1 MSFIRKIP
9 GGAWTLLAC
18 GVLFVAVGGWSIVD
32 WTINYHW
39 VPEGSSMLLRYKG
52 PPLPIPGLGARPP
65 ADEGAFAKIAG
76 DRSPQQLGVLEEMV
90 GPGRHFYCPL
100 WWECTLVPDT
110 LIKPGEVGIVT
121 SKMGKDQLGDNFL
134 VAGKIGATDPEDR
147 PEYKGT
153 LRRALPPGRYRINPY
168 AYDVKTIQQELTQTG
183 NQTKHAG
190 WVEIPTGYVG
200 VVTNLAADDLAGDT
214 MGVQQKVLPPG
225 LYIVNSREQ
234 QVDIVNIGYRELSIV
249 AKLKTGPGGVPV
261 YDYSGEPIIEED
273 GSGIGFPSSDGFNIR
288 MDFTAIWGIMPHQAA
303 EVIDKYGN
311 VDAVEEKVIEPQIES
326 ICRNMGSSNEAKQ
339 LLIGDSR
346 LKFQEATSEEFAEVL
361 KRGGISVLNGLVRHV
376 YIPQEVRTPI
386 QEKNIADE
394 LKLTREQ
401 EQLTAETE
409 GDFREAEQ
417 KVELATETVRV
428 ETEKKVAEALAQ
440 GEKTA
445 KETAATT
452 QKLVAEIDAQTAAVE
467 ADATRMLGE
476 ADAKARQLQEEAR
489 ADKFQ
494 LAVGAF
500 GSGEAYNNWVFAQG
514 LPEDIQLDMLYA
526 GEGTF
531 WTDLRGFT
539 DVMVGRQAQETLRG
553 KSPARPTAGKRS
565 P

>member
-1 MSFIRKIP
+1 
-9 GGAWTLLAC
+9 
-18 GVLFVAVGGWSIVD
+18 
-32 WTINYHW
+32 
-39 VPEGSSMLLRYKG
+39 
-52 PPLPIPGLGARPP
+52 
-65 ADEGAFAKIAG
+65 
-76 DRSPQQLGVLEEMV
+76 EMV

-121 SKMGKDQLGDNFL
+121 SKMGKNQDADKFL
-134 VAGKIGATDPEDR
+134 VDGEIGATDF
-147 PEYKGT
+147 KGT

-168 AYDVKTIQQELTQTG
+168 AYDVKTIQQEMTQTG
-183 NQTKHAG
+183 NQTKHFG

-200 VVTNLAADDLAGDT
+200 VVTNLADDSKGNG
-214 MGVQQKVLPPG
+214 MGVQKEVLPPG

-234 QVDIVNIGYRELSIV
+234 QVDIVNIGYREKSIV
-249 AKLKTGPGGVPV
+249 ANLKNGPGGMPL
-261 YDYSGEPIIEED
+261 YDSSGEPIIEED

-361 KRGGISVLNGLVRHV
+361 KKAGISVLNGLVRHV

-428 ETEKKVAEALAQ
+428 ETEKKVAQALAE

-476 ADAKARQLQEEAR
+476 ADAGARQLLEEAR